1 MAMKSFNPLQVSVIV
16 GTKALTG
23 WAAGSFVTVSM
34 DEDAFAKKVGTDGE
48 VTRSKSNNNTGSI
61 TITLDQASASNAYLS
76 GLALLDRASGG
87 GVIPVLIRDANG
99 ETLISAESAW
109 VKKMPDVEYS
119 NESLDREWVLD
130 CGSLEYFVG
139 GNN

>member
-23 WAAGSFVTVSM
+23 WAKGTFINASM
-34 DEDAFAKKVGTDGE
+34 DEDAFTKKVGTDGE

-61 TITLDQASASNAYLS
+61 IITLDQASASNDYLS

-87 GVIPVLIRDANG
+87 GAVPVLIRDANG
-99 ETLISAESAW
+99 TTLISAESAW
-109 VKKMPDVEYS
+109 VKKMPDVEIS
-119 NESLDREWVLD
+119 NESLDREWILD

-139 GNN
+139 GN